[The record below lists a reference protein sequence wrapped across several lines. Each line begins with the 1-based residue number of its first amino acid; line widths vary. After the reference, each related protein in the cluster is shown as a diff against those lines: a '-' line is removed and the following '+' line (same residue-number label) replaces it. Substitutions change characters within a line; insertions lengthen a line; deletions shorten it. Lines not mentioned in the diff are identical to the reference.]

1 MRWMLAAV
9 LVLLVVAP
17 AARAEPPFRPLDS
30 FDRLAVAGRVDH
42 GNNGSTDTIFVT
54 TRLSDTKSQ
63 TVALLERAHGPFLG
77 YLDVSWSSG
86 AASLA
91 ATEWLFQGLDK
102 RLAIYEFPG
111 GGLAAR
117 LDTELDTVRVP
128 SEAHACTGNP
138 DSACPRDVGRSRWGG
153 TTLDPRILVPVAAA
167 GIVSIRPD
175 GSGASVLPN
184 THGTRGGI
192 GFAPEQD
199 LFTDGRRVSNGP
211 AQTKPDGT
219 TYDDLALSVPPDQL
233 TKLTD
238 TAFIDDHNPAFSPDG
253 RRVAY
258 LQEGRLAIINTDG
271 SDAHLITP
279 DSTIGYGPPA
289 WKPDGSRIAF
299 LGHSSTLGQKPA
311 IYSLK
316 PDGTD
321 LVRHTSAID
330 ILSDPIPFT
339 NVKTGVDGAR
349 VAWGR
354 TCTTIFQCNAALSVV
369 PSQLAG
375 FSLQA
380 TPLLPAAASIG
391 FLVERYTGRRLR
403 RVGRVPFGAKRRGHA
418 RVRWGLKLHGR
429 RLRAGRY
436 RITLR
441 SLARKVPIG
450 AARPRD
456 LIVPRHG
463 KPRLTRARVR

>member
-253 RRVAY
+253 RRVAISKRAAWRSSTPTAPTRTSSPRTPRSATARRPGSRM
-258 LQEGRLAIINTDG
+258 GRGSRSSATAARSARSRRSTRSSPTGRTSCGTRPPSTSSAIPSRSRT
-271 SDAHLITP
+271 SR
-279 DSTIGYGPPA
+279 PA
-289 WKPDGSRIAF
+289 W
-299 LGHSSTLGQKPA
+299 TGQ
-311 IYSLK
+311 
-316 PDGTD
+316 G
-321 LVRHTSAID
+321 
-330 ILSDPIPFT
+330 
-339 NVKTGVDGAR
+339 
-349 VAWGR
+349 
-354 TCTTIFQCNAALSVV
+354 
-369 PSQLAG
+369 
-375 FSLQA
+375 
-380 TPLLPAAASIG
+380 
-391 FLVERYTGRRLR
+391 
-403 RVGRVPFGAKRRGHA
+403 
-418 RVRWGLKLHGR
+418 
-429 RLRAGRY
+429 
-436 RITLR
+436 
-441 SLARKVPIG
+441 
-450 AARPRD
+450 
-456 LIVPRHG
+456 
-463 KPRLTRARVR
+463 